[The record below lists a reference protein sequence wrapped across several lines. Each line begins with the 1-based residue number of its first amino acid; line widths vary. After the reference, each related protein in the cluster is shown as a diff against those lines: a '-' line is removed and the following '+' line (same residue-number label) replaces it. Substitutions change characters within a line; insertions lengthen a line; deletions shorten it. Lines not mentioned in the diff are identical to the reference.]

1 MPAPNATSRSADRAS
16 PPRADGALAAREAGR
31 VPAGDW
37 RGVAG
42 GHGGK
47 SGRFERF
54 HDTALEYAF
63 IFRQLGISQ

>member
-1 MPAPNATSRSADRAS
+1 M
-16 PPRADGALAAREAGR
+16 
-31 VPAGDW
+31 
-37 RGVAG
+37 AG

-63 IFRQLGISQ
+63 ILRQLGITE